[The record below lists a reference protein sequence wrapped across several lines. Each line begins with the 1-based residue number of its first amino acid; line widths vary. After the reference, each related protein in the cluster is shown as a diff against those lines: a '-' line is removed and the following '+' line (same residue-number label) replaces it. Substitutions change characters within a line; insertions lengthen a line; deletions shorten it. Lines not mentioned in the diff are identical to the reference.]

1 MRSTDLLFTHAF
13 FYQLV
18 IARLMRE
25 GMWFSD
31 AVHVLQIIWPRSTG
45 ELPDDWEAP
54 YYDVTRKAL
63 RNDDLPIPSYKPI
76 W

>member
-18 IARLMRE
+18 IARLMRA

-31 AVHVLQIIWPRSTG
+31 AVHILKLIWPRSTG
-45 ELPDDWEAP
+45 ELPDDWEDP

-63 RNDDLPIPSYKPI
+63 RKDNLPIPSYKPI